1 MRDSSP
7 DQRQFSWSSRSEFD
21 LTNAKP
27 RNPETCARSDHGQFV
42 FSRRNTTGFS
52 EKFHSSATVDPH
64 LNPLPPGEAD
74 AERLVRVKAHH
85 NQQKFRIGVWVS
97 RLHL

>member
-64 LNPLPPGEAD
+64 LNPLPQGEAD
-74 AERLVRVKAHH
+74 AERFVRVKAHR
-85 NQQKFRIGVWVS
+85 NQ
-97 RLHL
+97 